1 MRLTDEMLL
10 EGNTKKAGHV
20 VEALAAKHISP
31 PATAAAASSAPAA
44 SPTGQGRS
52 AGAAVGKTLVYSLY
66 NSELYVA
73 LTQMQRRGGWVSL
86 SLRMYLVLWANQAP
100 PGTVY
105 GGSI

>member
-44 SPTGQGRS
+44 SLKGPS